1 MENHIGKVLHFNEY
15 SYTISIQ
22 AYPSVIAVI
31 DKAGA
36 AFEALDSTFVFN
48 QEVYK
53 DMLAN
58 KSANIHK
65 QYSAIVDAQI
75 KSLKFTSKAV
85 IDSFRSKIVVDIQ
98 DLEDKIQAIFTTA
111 STEGHNSFHTV
122 YFDLSNI
129 SIIKGKAVL
138 TDETK
143 EKIKDLCETRVRT
156 EDQNIFYN
164 YALQLQADY
173 KKFADFIKEKNPK
186 ITEHPY
192 TFAFF
197 HPNGGR
203 FTENNGDFIINN
215 NVLSGI

>member
-15 SYTISIQ
+15 SYNASIR
-22 AYPSVIAVI
+22 AYHSVMAAI

-65 QYSAIVDAQI
+65 QYLAIVDDQI

-85 IDSFRSKIVVDIQ
+85 IDSLRSKIVFDIQ
-98 DLEDKIQAIFTTA
+98 DLEDKIQAIFTTE
-111 STEGHNSFHTV
+111 STAGHNSFHTV

-138 TDETK
+138 ADETK
-143 EKIKDLCETRVRT
+143 EKIKDLCETRVKT
-156 EDQNIFYN
+156 QDQNELYN

-186 ITEHPY
+186 ITEPPY

-197 HPNGGR
+197 HPHGIR
-203 FTENNGDFIINN
+203 FTENNGELIINP